1 MNDTSP
7 QPPHNPAASLLSS
20 HFTVYLFFPMDI
32 RKSAVR
38 HTKTACFP
46 CRHSKRRCD
55 KSLPACQLC
64 IRKGVECSYPTRR
77 AQKYIVLPQS
87 SETSQ
92 TAVPTRDN
100 STTSGITRSSESIS
114 LEREGSLE
122 VPTDIVQS
130 FATATAIQFIAPR
143 IFRDAHLEIP
153 RVNIAIP
160 KDVAAHVG
168 DLGQIRDIYATF
180 SSQAVIWTPVIF
192 RKNFFNIALNPLS
205 PRRIE
210 GVLMCLC
217 MKLNCTPA
225 PSYQD
230 DGKRTLYRIVKE
242 FYAEVEATGTMSICI
257 LQSALLIAV
266 YETGNAIYPAAYM
279 TVGSCARYGIALGL
293 DKLMVSLTG
302 EGNFGKP
309 WMEIEEMRRVW
320 WGILILDRYDS
331 SCRWHG

>member
-1 MNDTSP
+1 
-7 QPPHNPAASLLSS
+7 
-20 HFTVYLFFPMDI
+20 MDLKK
-32 RKSAVR
+32 RAGR
-38 HTKTACFP
+38 NARTACFP

-64 IRKGVECSYPTRR
+64 IRKGVDCSYPTRR
-77 AQKYIVLPQS
+77 AQKYVVLPQS
-87 SETSQ
+87 SEASQ
-92 TAVPTRDN
+92 ITASTRDN
-100 STTSGITRSSESIS
+100 SINSGVTRSSKSDS

-122 VPTDIVQS
+122 ASHAATGVVQS

-160 KDVAAHVG
+160 KDVAAQVG
-168 DLGQIRDIYATF
+168 DFGQIRDIYATF
-180 SSQAVIWTPVIF
+180 SSQAEIWTPVIF

-217 MKLNCTPA
+217 MKLSCTSA
-225 PSYQD
+225 PSYED
-230 DGKRTLYRIVKE
+230 DGKRTLYKMIKD
-242 FYAEVEATGTMSICI
+242 FYAEVEATGIMSICV

-266 YETGNAIYPAAYM
+266 YEIGNAIYPAAYM

-293 DKLMVSLTG
+293 DKLMGNLTG
-302 EGNFGKP
+302 EGNLGKP

-320 WGILILDRYDS
+320 WGILILDRYAIL
-331 SCRWHG
+331 R